1 MLDCFT
7 DDTKQ
12 LLDSECVKTGNKYDL
27 REQTTTVIREDNNP
41 K

>member
-1 MLDCFT
+1 MQ
-7 DDTKQ
+7 KQ

-27 REQTTTVIREDNNP
+27 SEQTTNVISGDDNP